1 MIYAAKNLRGFQF
14 TILAP
19 AISALALLSAAASG
33 QSPAS
38 LLTSRG
44 ELTVAAEQA
53 ELAAASGNGGAR
65 TRNALLAASIRQRL
79 RDGDFQPGDR
89 VVLTVVS
96 EATRTD
102 TLVVRSGRILEL
114 PGKITLPL
122 AGVLRSELEGRATTE
137 VLKYVKAQQVTVTP
151 LTRIGVLGEVAR
163 PGYFALPS
171 DVALT
176 DAIMAAG
183 GPTVAADVER
193 TIVRR
198 GSQEYRT
205 TDETRL
211 AVSRGMTIDQFGLS
225 AGDELVVGKQRDFLG
240 TRVIGLVGALT
251 SLTAIFLALKH

>member
-1 MIYAAKNLRGFQF
+1 MSYAKDSRRLQF
-14 TILAP
+14 TILAS
-19 AISALALLSAAASG
+19 AIGALALLSNAANG
-33 QSPAS
+33 QSPSS
-38 LLTSRG
+38 LLTSRA

-53 ELAAASGNGGAR
+53 ELAAASGGAAR

-89 VVLTVVS
+89 VVLTVAS
-96 EATRTD
+96 QATHTD
-102 TLVVRSGRILEL
+102 TLVVRAGRILEL

-122 AGVLRSELEGRATTE
+122 SGVLRSELEGRVTTE
-137 VLKYVKAQQVTVTP
+137 VLKYVKAQQITVTP

-171 DVALT
+171 DVPLT

-183 GPTVAADVER
+183 GPTITADVER

-198 GSQEYRT
+198 GSREYRN

-225 AGDELVVGKQRDFLG
+225 AGDELVVGKHRDFIG
-240 TRVIGLVGALT
+240 TRVIGLVGALA
-251 SLTAIFLALKH
+251 SLTAIFVALQH